1 MADPDDSSEAIGV
14 PRTSRRVAGEES
26 DCRRERAQGVEQ
38 GRIGATAPSELD
50 LKALNQSV
58 GNDPIDE
65 LRKDVARLEGKVDAL
80 LTALEVA
87 DGDGD

>member
-26 DCRRERAQGVEQ
+26 DCRRERAQAVEQ
-38 GRIGATAPSELD
+38 GRIGAAAHPEVHKRLLD
-50 LKALNQSV
+50 QSV
-58 GNDPIDE
+58 GNDPIDD
-65 LRKDVARLEGKVDAL
+65 LREDVARLEGKVDAL